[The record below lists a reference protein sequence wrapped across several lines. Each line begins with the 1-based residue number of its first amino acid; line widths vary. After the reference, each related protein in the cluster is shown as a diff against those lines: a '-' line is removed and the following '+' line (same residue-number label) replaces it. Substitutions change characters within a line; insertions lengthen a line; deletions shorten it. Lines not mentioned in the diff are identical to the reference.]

1 MAMRVRPSWRRLA
14 LDWLAPLIVVVIG
27 LVDVASHQRSTQFP
41 GSPALHLTFLTASA
55 IALGYRR
62 KAPIMA
68 PLLAVL
74 LVTI

>member
-14 LDWLAPLIVVVIG
+14 LDWLAPLIVVVVG